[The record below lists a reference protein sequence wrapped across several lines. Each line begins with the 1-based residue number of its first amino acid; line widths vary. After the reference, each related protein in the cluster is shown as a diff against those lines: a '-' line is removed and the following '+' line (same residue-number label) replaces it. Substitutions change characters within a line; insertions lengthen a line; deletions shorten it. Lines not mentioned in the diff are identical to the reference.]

1 MGETAAPGGA
11 AAPASAFA
19 KGSPVRRWLPWV
31 LLLVVVVGALSVAVF
46 GSRSAPTA
54 QDRVAAIART
64 IKCPTCSGESVAES
78 NAPASQAIRI
88 DVAERIQSGQT
99 DEQIRE
105 YYAGRYGQ
113 AILLTPSA
121 SGINALVW
129 VLPVVAL
136 AVAIGFLVIVFRR
149 WGREA
154 TAHAS
159 EADKALVA
167 EAMLREHEQ
176 DAADDDP
183 FGEGASR

>member
-1 MGETAAPGGA
+1 MTVDTEPA
-11 AAPASAFA
+11 ASAFS

-31 LLLVVVVGALSVAVF
+31 LLVVVVAGALSVAIF

-54 QDRVAAIART
+54 QDRVADIAHT

-78 NAPASQAIRI
+78 NAPASQAIRV

-105 YYAGRYGQ
+105 YYAGRYGE

-121 SGINALVW
+121 SGVNALIW
-129 VLPVVAL
+129 LLPVVAL
-136 AVAIGFLVIVFRR
+136 AMAIGFLVIVFRR
-149 WGREA
+149 WGQEA

-167 EAMLREHEQ
+167 DALLREHEQ
-176 DAADDDP
+176 TVAEADP
-183 FGEGASR
+183 HGEGSSR